1 MELKRKISKYKNTLN
16 LPMTKFPMKGNLS
29 IKEPFILK
37 KWRKMEI
44 YKKLRNLRK
53 GCKKFILHD
62 GPPYANGKIHI
73 GHAVN
78 KILKDIIIKSK
89 NLAGYD
95 SCYLPG
101 WDCHGLPI
109 ELQIEKNNNGKKL
122 TSKQIMN
129 FCRNYAEKQIYSQ
142 KLDFIRLGILGD
154 WDNAYRTMDFINQA
168 GIIRA
173 LAELVKKGY
182 VFRGLKP
189 VNWCFDCESALAESE
204 VDYLEKKSV
213 AIDVALSSIDNYNLI
228 KVFGIKKYIEKPIAV
243 VIWTT
248 TPWTI
253 PANHALHV
261 QPDCIY
267 ALVDVG
273 SRFIILAENLVEK
286 CLLRYKLKGKI
297 IAKTYGKN
305 LENLRFKHPLHNID
319 SFYDRIT
326 TIDIVNYIDIKTGTG
341 IIHSAPAHGEEDF
354 IAFSNSK
361 LKTKESMLNLVKGN
375 GFYIKSLPVFG
386 GKLIW
391 KANVEIIEKLNSSK
405 KLLAKEKILHSYM
418 HCWRHKKPLIKRAT
432 FQWFIG
438 MDVGKKSLRKKA
450 LESIKKVKFYPN
462 NGKTR
467 LSSMITNRPDWCISR
482 QRSWGVPLPFFIHRK
497 TGLLHKRTIDIMERI
512 AKKVETEGIEAWV
525 KIKSCEFIGED
536 EAREYKKVNDILDV
550 WFDSGTTHFH
560 VMRGYNLKEE
570 KADLYLEGID
580 QFRGW
585 FHTSL
590 ITGAGING
598 YAPYKE
604 LLSHGFTVDSKG
616 RKMSKSIGNVISPQK
631 IIKKYG
637 ADILRLWVVSN
648 DYEKEMT
655 MSEEIMKQIS
665 DSYRRIRNTTR
676 FIMANLRG
684 FDPDK
689 NIIVPEKLLA
699 LDRWAL
705 DRAGNLQKRI
715 KKAYKKY
722 QFIEI
727 YQQIYLFCTK
737 DLGSFYLDI
746 IKDRQYTTQK
756 NSLYRRSC
764 QTALYHIVEAM
775 SRWLS
780 PICSF
785 TAEEIYENLPGK
797 RCKSSIL
804 LETYYK
810 NLIPLPKDAAMDRE
824 FWEIIIA
831 VKNEVNKCL
840 EGYRNKKLIKSSLD
854 ANVTLY
860 VNDTYYKLLAK
871 LRGELRFVLITSAAY
886 IKKGINKSAKV
897 TELSGL
903 QVLVEKSKYK
913 KCERSW
919 ERLSDVGK
927 YNSHPTLCA
936 RSIANLPG
944 GPGEVRLFV

>member
-1 MELKRKISKYKNTLN
+1 MELEKKSYKNTLN
-16 LPMTKFPMKGNLS
+16 LPKTNFPMRGNLS
-29 IKEPFILK
+29 IKEPIRLK
-37 KWRKMEI
+37 KWIKMEI
-44 YKKLRNLRK
+44 YKKLRKNRK

-62 GPPYANGKIHI
+62 GPPYANGRIHI

-89 NLAGYD
+89 NLEGYD
-95 SCYLPG
+95 SWYVPG

-109 ELQIEKNNNGKKL
+109 EQKIEKNNKGKKL
-122 TSKQIMN
+122 TSNKIRN
-129 FCRNYAEKQIYSQ
+129 YCRKYAEKQIYNQ

-168 GIIRA
+168 GIIRS
-173 LAELVKKGY
+173 LSVMVKKGY

-204 VDYLEKKSV
+204 VDYLEKKSE
-213 AIDVALSSIDNYNLI
+213 AIDVAFLSIDNYNLVKI
-228 KVFGIKKYIEKPIAV
+228 FGINNYIEKPIEV

-253 PANHALHV
+253 PANQALHV
-261 QPDCIY
+261 RANCIY

-273 SRFIILAENLVEK
+273 DRFIILAEKLVDK
-286 CLLRYKLKGKI
+286 CLIRYKLKGKI
-297 IAKTYGKN
+297 IAKTYGKY
-305 LENLRFKHPLHNID
+305 LEKIRFKHPLHNID

-326 TIDIVNYIDIKTGTG
+326 TIYIGNYIDIKTGTG
-341 IIHSAPAHGEEDF
+341 IIHSAPAYGEEDF
-354 IAFSNSK
+354 IAYSK
-361 LKTKESMLNLVKGN
+361 LKYNENMLNLVKGN

-386 GKLIW
+386 GNLIW
-391 KANVEIIEKLNSSK
+391 KANSEIIEKLNKSK
-405 KLLAKEKILHSYM
+405 ALRAKEKIVHSYM
-418 HCWRHKKPLIKRAT
+418 HCWRHKKPLIKMAT
-432 FQWFIG
+432 EQWFIG

-450 LESIKKVKFYPN
+450 LESIKKVKIYPY
-462 NGKTR
+462 NGKNR
-467 LSSMITNRPDWCISR
+467 LYNMISNRPDWCISR
-482 QRSWGVPLPFFIHRK
+482 QRIWGVPIPFFVHRK
-497 TGLLHKRTIDIMERI
+497 TGLLHKRTIEILEII
-512 AKKVETEGIEAWV
+512 AKKVEKEGIEAW
-525 KIKSCEFIGED
+525 IKLKNCEIIGD
-536 EAREYKKVNDILDV
+536 EAIEYKKVTDILDV
-550 WFDSGTTHFH
+550 WFDSGTTHYH
-560 VMRGYNLKEE
+560 VMRGSNFILED
-570 KADLYLEGID
+570 KADLYLEGLD
-580 QFRGW
+580 QYRGW
-585 FHTSL
+585 FQTSL
-590 ITGAGING
+590 ITGAAING

-604 LLSHGFTVDSKG
+604 LLSHGFTVDYKG
-616 RKMSKSIGNVISPQK
+616 RKMSKSIGNVIYPQK

-648 DYEKEMT
+648 DYESEMT
-655 MSEEIMKQIS
+655 MSEEIIKRIS

-676 FIMANLRG
+676 FMMANLRG
-684 FDPDK
+684 FDPYN
-689 NIIVPEKLLA
+689 NIIVPEKMLA

-705 DRAGNLQKRI
+705 DRAAILQKLI
-715 KKAYKKY
+715 KKAYKTY
-722 QFIEI
+722 RFIEI
-727 YQQIYLFCTK
+727 YQQIYLFCTR
-737 DLGSFYLDI
+737 DMGSFYLDI

-775 SRWLS
+775 SRWIS

-804 LETYYK
+804 LENYYI
-810 NLIPLPKDAAMDRE
+810 NLITLPKDATMGRE

-840 EGYRNKKLIKSSLD
+840 ECYRNKKLIKSSLD

-860 VNDTYYKLLAK
+860 VNDTYYKLLSM

-886 IKKGINKSAKV
+886 LKKGINKNKSAIL
-897 TELSGL
+897 TDLAGL
-903 QVLVEKSKYK
+903 QVLVEKSNYK

-919 ERLSDVGK
+919 ERLPDVGK
-927 YNSHPTLCA
+927 DKKHPTLCA

-944 GPGEVRLFV
+944 GPGEVRLYV